1 VATTE
6 IRAHVSILKLSSTV
20 RILVVGARHP
30 IESTSAQLQWGPQ
43 PYSSTRVAEC
53 VLLVGEQNESN
64 RLVENYENRSWNHDI
79 IQLILH
85 KF

>member
-53 VLLVGEQNESN
+53 VLLVGGTKRIEQVSRKTTKTDYGTMTSYN
-64 RLVENYENRSWNHDI
+64 
-79 IQLILH
+79 
-85 KF
+85 